1 MLITIV
7 LVTWIFGE
15 RIACSQTTELGILS
29 SPKTAGISLLL
40 ETKSG
45 TATLVRPCFDLEGI
59 PRGRYDKPGYK
70 ADCHL
75 LFTAREFNFGKSA
88 LSLTGGP
95 GAVVGYTHNT
105 KGKYGV
111 IAGVSGTFQATL
123 RSGSPLSLSLGFTAM
138 LGCHMSSNPVHGS
151 TLEFHSLGV
160 RYAYIPEITIRYRF
174 L

>member
-45 TATLVRPCFDLEGI
+45 TATLVRTCFDLEGI

-70 ADCHL
+70 ADYHL
-75 LFTAREFNFGKSA
+75 LFTARQFRKVCLVA
-88 LSLTGGP
+88 
-95 GAVVGYTHNT
+95 
-105 KGKYGV
+105 YGR
-111 IAGVSGTFQATL
+111 T
-123 RSGSPLSLSLGFTAM
+123 RSG
-138 LGCHMSSNPVHGS
+138 
-151 TLEFHSLGV
+151 
-160 RYAYIPEITIRYRF
+160 RRIYAQH
-174 L
+174 

>member
-1 MLITIV
+1 MFPDDGIGHFIFTEDSWNQLIARNKIRYGNIGPKLLRLGGNTSRT
-7 LVTWIFGE
+7 LQ
-15 RIACSQTTELGILS
+15 QTGIQGGLPS
-29 SPKTAGISLLL
+29 A
-40 ETKSG
+40 
-45 TATLVRPCFDLEGI
+45 
-59 PRGRYDKPGYK
+59 
-70 ADCHL
+70 
-75 LFTAREFNFGKSA
+75 FTAREFNFGKSV
-88 LSLTGGP
+88 LSLAGGP

-138 LGCHMSSNPVHGS
+138 LGCHMSSNPAHGS